1 MTNRGVSLFLVLAC
15 IFVSTIASAKEKG
28 NHHLPVVHVTNALPK
43 NSEPMRL
50 QCSGEEIILNAGE
63 DYQWTLEE
71 NKLVYCEAF
80 WGRSFASW
88 HAFQPG
94 RDVGRGAIYWLVKDT
109 GFFLSWDNRSW
120 VRKQLWET
128 E

>member
-28 NHHLPVVHVTNALPK
+28 NHHLPAVHVINALPK
-43 NSEPMRL
+43 NSEPMDL
-50 QCSGEEIILNAGE
+50 QCDGEKILNAGE
-63 DYQWTLEE
+63 DYQWTVEE

-80 WGRSFASW
+80 WGKLFASW
-88 HAFQPG
+88 HGFQPR
-94 RDVGRGAIYWLVKDT
+94 RDVGHRAVYWLVKDT

-120 VRKQLWET
+120 VRKHLWET

>member
-28 NHHLPVVHVTNALPK
+28 NHHLPVVH
-43 NSEPMRL
+43 PMRL

-63 DYQWTLEE
+63 DYQWTVEE

-94 RDVGRGAIYWLVKDT
+94 RDVGRGAVYWLVKDT

-120 VRKQLWET
+120 MRKQLWET

>member
-43 NSEPMRL
+43 NSEPMSL
-50 QCSGEEIILNAGE
+50 QCH
-63 DYQWTLEE
+63 YQWTVEE
-71 NKLVYCEAF
+71 NKLVYCKAF

-88 HAFQPG
+88 QGFQPR
-94 RDVGRGAIYWLVKDT
+94 RDVGRGAVYWLVKDT
-109 GFFLSWDNRSW
+109 GFFFSWDNSSW
-120 VRKQLWET
+120 VRKQLWRT